1 MVMAAENKKQ
11 VEQHLSLVDSEDILA
26 ICLPMRQ
33 HFGMRSLVYKRVFKD
48 GREISLSTHPEW
60 VAYYFENELFHESAL
75 EKEIEHYVKGHLIW
89 SQIPT
94 HSPILEAV
102 AERYKISNGITL
114 IRPDDHGEYCEFY
127 FLGAAPG
134 DSSFAQQC
142 TNNMDLL
149 DQFTE
154 HFRYHACGL
163 IEKLEKQPIHVIDK
177 YERNKV
183 NVIDIPCYQNQSR
196 RHQFI
201 ADLNRNGA
209 VVSVGNDMV
218 MLTRRETEIAHLIL
232 SGMTMKQ
239 VAEQCHIS
247 PRTVETHIDHL
258 KQKLRV
264 HKKPQLLQLLK
275 TAKAFQIIS

>member
-1 MVMAAENKKQ
+1 MTAENKKQ

-60 VAYYFENELFHESAL
+60 VAYYFENELFHESVL
-75 EKEIEHYVKGHLIW
+75 EKEIENYVKGHLIW

-94 HSPILEAV
+94 HSPILKAV

-114 IRPDDHGEYCEFY
+114 IRPDENGEYCEFY
-127 FLGAAPG
+127 FLGAAP
-134 DSSFAQQC
+134 DNASFAQQC

-154 HFRYHACGL
+154 HFRFHACEL
-163 IEKLEKQPIHVIDK
+163 IQTLEQQPIHVVDK
-177 YERNKV
+177 FERNTV
-183 NVIDIPCYQNQSR
+183 DVTDIPCYQNQSR

-201 ADLNRNGA
+201 AELNRNGA
-209 VVSVGNDMV
+209 IVPVGNDMV
-218 MLTRRETEIAHLIL
+218 MLTRRETEVARLIL
-232 SGMTMKQ
+232 VGMTMKQ
-239 VAEQCHIS
+239 VAEHCFIS

-258 KQKLRV
+258 KQKLHVR
-264 HKKPQLLQLLK
+264 KKSELLQRLK
-275 TAKAFQIIS
+275 GAKAFQIIS

>member
-1 MVMAAENKKQ
+1 MVMTAEDKKQ
-11 VEQHLSLVDSEDILA
+11 VEQHLSMVDSEDILA
-26 ICLPMRQ
+26 ICQPMRQ

-60 VAYYFENELFHESAL
+60 VAYYFENELFRDSAL
-75 EKEIEHYVKGHLIW
+75 EKEIEHYVEGHLIW

-94 HSPILEAV
+94 HSPILKAV
-102 AERYKISNGITL
+102 AERYDISNGITL
-114 IRPDDHGEYCEFY
+114 IRPDEQGEYCEFY
-127 FLGAAPG
+127 FLGAAKENT
-134 DSSFAQQC
+134 SFAQQC

-154 HFRYHACGL
+154 HFRYHAGDL
-163 IEKLEKQPIHVIDK
+163 IEKLEQQPIHVLDK

-183 NVIDIPCYQNQSR
+183 NIIDIPCYQNQSR
-196 RHQFI
+196 RHQFM

-209 VVSVGNDMV
+209 VVPVGSDMV
-218 MLTRRETEIAHLIL
+218 MLTRRETEVARYVLD
-232 SGMTMKQ
+232 GMTMKQ
-239 VAEQCHIS
+239 IAERCYIS

-264 HKKPQLLQLLK
+264 RKKSELLQRLK
-275 TAKAFQIIS
+275 GAKAFQVLS